1 MISFLRGILLETEQ
15 SDLIVEVNGVGYEV
29 QLSSNS
35 FGRLPHIGAVVS
47 LYIHFVAREDR
58 QLLYGFLAKEER
70 SLFRSLIKINSV
82 GPKMALAILSSMTPD
97 VFMQHVVNNNARAL
111 GQIPG
116 VGTKTAQRLIIEMR
130 DSVAEW
136 QKNTDVPTNTAIDD
150 AVSALVALGY
160 KQHEARRALLQ
171 HQDKQ
176 LPSEEL
182 VRLALKEIA

>member
-1 MISFLRGILLETEQ
+1 MISFLRGVLLEKEQ

-29 QLSSNS
+29 QLPSNS
-35 FGRLPHIGAVVS
+35 RLPQVGTIIS

-58 QLLYGFLAKEER
+58 QFLYGFLVKEER
-70 SLFRSLIKINSV
+70 ALFRALIKVNSV
-82 GPKMALAILSSMTPD
+82 GPKMALAILSNMPPD
-97 VFMQHVVNNNARAL
+97 VFMQHVVNNDAKAL
-111 GQIPG
+111 GHIPG
-116 VGTKTAQRLIIEMR
+116 VGAKTAQRLIIEMR
-130 DSVAEW
+130 DSVTEW
-136 QKNTDVPTNTAIDD
+136 QKNNVPINTAIDD

-182 VRLALKEIA
+182 VRLALKEIE